1 MGLPESTKG
10 LISASV
16 SKNTL
21 KAYQKALIGF
31 DYFLAGRVASDE
43 NLSEYLNLMHDRGLA
58 PATASLVVAAVKF
71 RAKVTSGQ
79 PVAGQITD
87 RVLAGYRRDAV
98 GRGRGQVRGLNWSES
113 DTIAAV
119 SANGDRK
126 VTGLRDAAI
135 IALMSDGLLRV
146 SELAAL
152 DVDNLT
158 HEADRTGRLL
168 IIKSNTDQG
177 SNDAI

>member
-1 MGLPESTKG
+1 M
-10 LISASV
+10 
-16 SKNTL
+16 
-21 KAYQKALIGF
+21 
-31 DYFLAGRVASDE
+31 
-43 NLSEYLNLMHDRGLA
+43 
-58 PATASLVVAAVKF
+58 KF
-71 RAKVTSGQ
+71 RAKITNEK
-79 PVAGQITD
+79 PIADQITD

-126 VTGLRDAAI
+126 VAGLRDAAI
-135 IALMSDGLLRV
+135 VALMSDGLLRV
-146 SELAAL
+146 SELVAL

-168 IIKSNTDQG
+168 IVKSNTDQG